1 MFCSFLLVQLLISIT
16 PSSIKILFFIIK
28 YLILVAKVVQNQS
41 LSMSDFTT
49 YITKLTT
56 YLQIEH
62 KKH

>member
-41 LSMSDFTT
+41 LSMFDFTT
-49 YITKLTT
+49 HITKLTT
-56 YLQIEH
+56 YHQIEH